1 MDVAT
6 GALEQRKADGYS
18 TIGRLRPALMPALS
32 ITGFLLIW
40 YLEAA
45 VLKLI
50 PTTFLPPPTDVLSAL
65 YRMMGE
71 PVAGQT
77 LWGHAQVSLLRFALG
92 FTVAAAIAIPLGILM
107 AWYESIDAVV
117 NPIFEVLR
125 FIPPIAWVPFA
136 ILWYGT
142 GIQGQAFVIGV
153 GVFAACLIN
162 AHRGVKLVDPV
173 LVNAARVLGAKDRHL
188 LWEVALP
195 SAFPVIV
202 AGIRIGAG
210 LGWMSL
216 IGAEL
221 VAAEAGLGYLIEAG
235 QNVLALGQVIAG
247 MIVIGFIGTVID
259 IVLRIIERRVGHWR
273 E

>member
-1 MDVAT
+1 M
-6 GALEQRKADGYS
+6 
-18 TIGRLRPALMPALS
+18 
-32 ITGFLLIW
+32 
-40 YLEAA
+40 
-45 VLKLI
+45 
-50 PTTFLPPPTDVLSAL
+50 
-65 YRMMGE
+65 
-71 PVAGQT
+71 
-77 LWGHAQVSLLRFALG
+77 
-92 FTVAAAIAIPLGILM
+92 
-107 AWYESIDAVV
+107 
-117 NPIFEVLR
+117 
-125 FIPPIAWVPFA
+125 
-136 ILWYGT
+136 
-142 GIQGQAFVIGV
+142 
-153 GVFAACLIN
+153 
-162 AHRGVKLVDPV
+162 

-247 MIVIGFIGTVID
+247 MIVIGFIGTVVD